1 MWRRRREKARARV
14 ARTDAGTSGGAGA
27 GAPGSG
33 DSHPPGWAPGGV
45 PEQRRR
51 AWRMDRRGAARVALT
66 PPGEFSRR
74 TTQDQ
79 PADMVPAP
87 AGWPAKGRLGRNMAS
102 VYCIRCGQENPE
114 GARFC
119 SHCGNPLAPVG
130 RGSGEGTADTTS
142 VISAVGVEAPD
153 TDFGDEQVADAA
165 MLDTLPAGTAL
176 LVVRR
181 GPNAG
186 SRFLL
191 DSDLTLVG
199 RHPDSDIFLDDVTVS
214 RRHAEFYR
222 SGSRFTVRDVGS
234 LNGTYVNRER
244 IEEMDLTG
252 GDEVQVGKF
261 RLVFLLGPRSQAEY
275 GGGGAQ
281 VGG

>member
-1 MWRRRREKARARV
+1 M
-14 ARTDAGTSGGAGA
+14 
-27 GAPGSG
+27 
-33 DSHPPGWAPGGV
+33 
-45 PEQRRR
+45 
-51 AWRMDRRGAARVALT
+51 
-66 PPGEFSRR
+66 
-74 TTQDQ
+74 
-79 PADMVPAP
+79 
-87 AGWPAKGRLGRNMAS
+87 
-102 VYCIRCGQENPE
+102 
-114 GARFC
+114 
-119 SHCGNPLAPVG
+119 
-130 RGSGEGTADTTS
+130 
-142 VISAVGVEAPD
+142 
-153 TDFGDEQVADAA
+153 
-165 MLDTLPAGTAL
+165 

-214 RRHAEFYR
+214 RRHVEFYR

-244 IEEMDLTG
+244 IEERDLTG